1 MLPLEQFE
9 AALAQA
15 LKGPGFRLAEGDS
28 EGPGFRLAEG
38 DPEGPG
44 FRLAE
49 GIRWAVEGGGK
60 RIRPRICL
68 AAAVAAGG
76 RAEDA
81 LVPACAIELLHSYT
95 LVHDDLPAMDNDT
108 LRRGKASVWAKFGEA
123 DAILAGDALQ
133 ALAFR
138 TAARSP
144 RNAARIVS
152 SLSAAAYD
160 VVRGQAAD
168 LGELRNENGELR
180 IGDKAEAERRI
191 EFIFANK
198 TAALFVAAAEMG
210 ALAAGAA
217 EGAVA
222 SLRSYARDL
231 GFAFQYEDDLLDSDD
246 GAFSSVAILG
256 ADEVRRRV
264 RLHTESALAALAG
277 LPGDAAP
284 LADIAARLAARP
296 ELEKSAAG

>member
-1 MLPLEQFE
+1 ME
-9 AALAQA
+9 AM
-15 LKGPGFRLAEGDS
+15 
-28 EGPGFRLAEG
+28 
-38 DPEGPG
+38 
-44 FRLAE
+44 
-49 GIRWAVEGGGK
+49 RWAVEGGGK

-108 LRRGKASVWAKFGEA
+108 TRRGKASVWAKFGEA

-144 RNAARIVS
+144 RNAARIVA
-152 SLSAAAYD
+152 SLAAAACD
-160 VVRGQAAD
+160 VVRGQVAD
-168 LGELRNENGELR
+168 LGELRIENGELR
-180 IGDKAEAERRI
+180 IGELGIDGGGATCEGTPSRDVVQ
-191 EFIFANK
+191 FIFENK

-210 ALAAGAA
+210 ALAADAD
-217 EGAVA
+217 EGAIA

-246 GAFSSVAILG
+246 GAFSSVAIFG

-264 RLHTESALAALAG
+264 QLHTAAALAALEG

-284 LADIAARLAARP
+284 LAELAAGLVSRR
-296 ELEKSAAG
+296 S

>member
-9 AALAQA
+9 AALARA

-38 DPEGPG
+38 DSEGPG

-49 GIRWAVEGGGK
+49 AIRWAVEGGGK

-108 LRRGKASVWAKFGEA
+108 MRRGKASVWAKFGEA

-152 SLSAAAYD
+152 SLSSAAYD

-168 LGELRNENGELR
+168 LGEWGMGNGER
-180 IGDKAEAERRI
+180 GMGNGERTEAERRI
-191 EFIFANK
+191 EFIFSNK

-210 ALAAGAA
+210 ALAAGAD
-217 EGAVA
+217 EGTVA

-284 LADIAARLAARP
+284 LAELASGLVSRRR
-296 ELEKSAAG
+296 

>member
-28 EGPGFRLAEG
+28 EEPGFRLAE
-38 DPEGPG
+38 
-44 FRLAE
+44 A
-49 GIRWAVEGGGK
+49 IRWAVEGGGK

-108 LRRGKASVWAKFGEA
+108 MRRGKVSVWAKFGEA

-138 TAARSP
+138 TAASSP

-152 SLSAAAYD
+152 SLSSAAYD
-160 VVRGQAAD
+160 VVRGQVAD
-168 LGELRNENGELR
+168 LGGWGMGNGER
-180 IGDKAEAERRI
+180 VEAERRI

-210 ALAAGAA
+210 ALAADAD
-217 EGAVA
+217 EGAVV

-296 ELEKSAAG
+296 ELEKAAAG